1 MEISYNCHSMD
12 PRYEVFCA
20 GNAVVDVLAR
30 PVDGLAAPGASQ
42 RLEEVALG
50 PGGNGVNTAMALA
63 RLGIRVALAAP
74 VGEDRLGEMLRQ
86 SVRAEGVDDSNV
98 ISFKEA
104 RTSASMVL
112 VDSSGERRLLHFRGA
127 NAHFSAR
134 HLNWDLVKGTRVFHY
149 ASAFALPSFDGA
161 PLAET
166 MGHARQLGC
175 LTSMNPCWD
184 LSGRW
189 LPLIEPALAYV
200 DYFYPNQE
208 EGRQLTGE
216 TEPRAIAGRL
226 HQSGVKTVIVKQGS
240 AGCYVD
246 GPEGAFSCPGFEV
259 RAIDTTGAGDCFAAA
274 FLAAICRGNSLAE
287 AARFANAAGALA
299 TLGMGGGDSAP
310 RREQVLEFL
319 TDRAGKSGAGPGREP
334 RPCIGRRRGP

>member
-1 MEISYNCHSMD
+1 MNPSC
-12 PRYEVFCA
+12 EVFCA

-42 RLEEVALG
+42 PLEDVVLG
-50 PGGNGVNTAMALA
+50 PGGNGINTAMALA
-63 RLGIRVALAAP
+63 RLGVRVALAAP
-74 VGEDRLGEMLRQ
+74 VGEDRLGAIVRE
-86 SVRAEGVDDSNV
+86 SVRAAGVDDSSMV
-98 ISFKEA
+98 TIRDAK
-104 RTSASMVL
+104 TSASLVL
-112 VDSSGERRLLHFRGA
+112 IESSGERRLLHFRGA
-127 NAHFSAR
+127 NTHFSAR
-134 HLNWDLVKGTRVFHY
+134 HLNWDLVKGARLFHY
-149 ASAFALPSFDGA
+149 ASAFALPSFDGT

-166 MGHARQLGC
+166 MGRARQLGC

-216 TEPRAIAGRL
+216 TEPRAIAARL
-226 HQSGVKTVIVKQGS
+226 HQVGVKTVIVKLGS

-246 GPEGAFSCPGFEV
+246 GPEGGFSCPGFEV

-274 FLAAICRGNSLAE
+274 FLASICRGNSLAE

-310 RREQVLEFL
+310 TREQVLEFL
-319 TDRAGKSGAGPGREP
+319 TNRVGRSGAGLEREP
-334 RPCIGRRRGP
+334 GPYIGRHRGS

>member
-1 MEISYNCHSMD
+1 MK
-12 PRYEVFCA
+12 PRCEVFCA

-50 PGGNGVNTAMALA
+50 PGGNGVNTAIALA
-63 RLGIRVALAAP
+63 RLGVRVALAAP
-74 VGEDRLGEMLRQ
+74 VGGDRLGEILRQ
-86 SVRAEGVDDSNV
+86 SVRAEGVDDTNV
-98 ISFKEA
+98 FTVKEA
-104 RTSASMVL
+104 RTSASIVL
-112 VDSSGERRLLHFRGA
+112 VGSSGERRLLHFRGA
-127 NAHFSAR
+127 NAHFSAH
-134 HLNWDLVKGTRVFHY
+134 HLNWDLVEGARIFHY

-166 MGHARQLGC
+166 LERARQSGC

-184 LSGRW
+184 LQGRW
-189 LPLIEPALAYV
+189 LPLIKPALAYV

-208 EGRQLTGE
+208 EGWQLTGE
-216 TEPRAIAGRL
+216 TEPRGIADRL
-226 HQSGVKTVIVKQGS
+226 HQAGVKTVIVKLGR

-246 GPEGAFSCPGFEV
+246 GVEGAFSSPGFAV

-274 FLAAICRGNSLAE
+274 FLAATCRGDSLVE

-299 TLGMGGGDSAP
+299 TLGMGGADSAP
-310 RREQVLEFL
+310 TQTQVLEFL
-319 TDRAGKSGAGPGREP
+319 R
-334 RPCIGRRRGP
+334 